1 MCNSMHIM
9 SKRDLL
15 GAFPFTR
22 KPAPSKPLPGYAG
35 WKDVAFFQLTL
46 GTKVTFPEGYD
57 GSKISST
64 LEAFKKHDS
73 TISGIA
79 IMRMRYVLV
88 LVVLVS
94 CCFWPSG
101 TAQSQQ
107 ASSTG
112 ARRVVQKMSPVYPDI
127 AKRMN
132 LAGTVK
138 VVAVVL
144 ADGMVKSVE
153 PVGGSPVL
161 LKAAQDAVVK
171 WRFAPGGESRELI
184 ELHFDPQ

>member
-9 SKRDLL
+9 SKPDLFEPALRCCNSAPSAPLSRFCLRGNVTILATTEVTAVTFLDVIDLL
-15 GAFPFTR
+15 KSSVTVR
-22 KPAPSKPLPGYAG
+22 YRETQPS
-35 WKDVAFFQLTL
+35 
-46 GTKVTFPEGYD
+46 
-57 GSKISST
+57 
-64 LEAFKKHDS
+64 
-73 TISGIA
+73 ISGIE
-79 IMRMRYVLV
+79 IMRMRYVSGLF
-88 LVVLVS
+88 LLFS
-94 CCFWPSG
+94 YCFGLSG
-101 TAQSQQ
+101 TAHGQQ
-107 ASSTG
+107 APSTTT
-112 ARRVVQKMSPVYPDI
+112 RRVVQKMNPVYPDI

-132 LAGTVK
+132 LSGTVK

-184 ELHFDPQ
+184 ELRFDPQ